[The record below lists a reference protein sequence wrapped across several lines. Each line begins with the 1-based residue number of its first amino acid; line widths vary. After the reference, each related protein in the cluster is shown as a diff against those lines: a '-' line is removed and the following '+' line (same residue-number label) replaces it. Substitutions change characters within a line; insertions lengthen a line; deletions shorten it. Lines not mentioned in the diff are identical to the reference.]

1 MASSR
6 KSDEPKP
13 RRPAAKTPEAR
24 ERQLIA
30 LAFDVA
36 EKQMLEGTA
45 SAQVITHYLK
55 MGTPRERL
63 ERKKLEEENALLRAK
78 VEGMASAARVE
89 ELYEGAI
96 RAMRAYSGQEVEDD
110 EDSNLF

>member
-1 MASSR
+1 MAISR
-6 KSDEPKP
+6 KSAEPDKP

-24 ERQLIA
+24 ERQLIS

-36 EKQMLEGTA
+36 EQQMEAGTA
-45 SAQVITHYLK
+45 SAQVIVHYLK

-63 ERKKLEEENALLRAK
+63 ERKKLEEENALLRAR

-96 RAMRAYSGQEVEDD
+96 RAMRAYSGQEDVED
-110 EDSNLF
+110 EV

>member
-1 MASSR
+1 MAISR
-6 KSDEPKP
+6 KPTEPEKP

-24 ERQLIA
+24 ERQLIS

-36 EKQMLEGTA
+36 EEQMLKGTA

-96 RAMRAYSGQEVEDD
+96 RAMRAYSGQEDIDD
-110 EDSNLF
+110 EG

>member
-1 MASSR
+1 MAISR
-6 KSDEPKP
+6 KPAEPEKP

-24 ERQLIA
+24 ERQLIS

-36 EKQMLEGTA
+36 EKQMLDGSA

-96 RAMRAYSGQEVEDD
+96 RAMRAYSGQEDVDD
-110 EDSNLF
+110 EN

>member
-1 MASSR
+1 
-6 KSDEPKP
+6 
-13 RRPAAKTPEAR
+13 
-24 ERQLIA
+24 
-30 LAFDVA
+30 
-36 EKQMLEGTA
+36 MLNGTA

-55 MGTPRERL
+55 IGTPRERL

-96 RAMRAYSGQEVEDD
+96 KAMRAYSGEDLGEEDD
-110 EDSNLF
+110 EA

>member
-1 MASSR
+1 MANLR
-6 KSDEPKP
+6 KSADANTPK
-13 RRPAAKTPEAR
+13 RPAAKSIEAR
-24 ERQLIA
+24 EQQLIS

-36 EKQMLEGTA
+36 EKQMEDGTA

-96 RAMRAYSGQEVEDD
+96 RAMRQYSGQEVD
-110 EDSNLF
+110 ELEV

>member
-1 MASSR
+1 MAPARNSA
-6 KSDEPKP
+6 EPTKP
-13 RRPAAKTPEAR
+13 RRPAARTPEAR
-24 ERQLIA
+24 ERQLVS

-36 EKQMLEGTA
+36 EEQMLNGTA

-55 MGTPRERL
+55 IGSPREKL
-63 ERKKLEEENALLRAK
+63 ERRKLEEENALLRAK

-96 RAMRAYSGQEVEDD
+96 KAMRAYSGEDLGDDD
-110 EDSNLF
+110 EG